1 MDVMTKGE
9 VFGTTIYHMYTT
21 QWQKRGI
28 PHAHI
33 LLWLQQ
39 KLRPT
44 DIDHLISA

>member
-1 MDVMTKGE
+1 MTKGE
-9 VFGTTIYHMYTT
+9 VFGATICHMYTIE
-21 QWQKRGI
+21 WQKQGL

-44 DIDHLISA
+44 DINHLISA